1 MGGIIGFVLGV
12 IYVAGIWRFWSGY
25 RRTNFSPSLSSRIY
39 LALLWPV
46 LIIVNGNYRKNFQKA
61 LKSS

>member
-1 MGGIIGFVLGV
+1 MGTIIGFILGA

-25 RRTNFSPSLSSRIY
+25 RRTNFSSSLSSRIY

-46 LIIVNGNYRKNFQKA
+46 LLIVNGNYRKNFQKA
-61 LKSS
+61 LKGS